1 MEKMNPL
8 WMPPAYLLGL
18 VAPCTRVQIANS
30 IKGGLLRENTPD
42 QMFQIA
48 NIALIEPGESGPRI
62 GVAGT

>member
-1 MEKMNPL
+1 MERMNPL

-48 NIALIEPGESGPRI
+48 NIALIELGESGPRI